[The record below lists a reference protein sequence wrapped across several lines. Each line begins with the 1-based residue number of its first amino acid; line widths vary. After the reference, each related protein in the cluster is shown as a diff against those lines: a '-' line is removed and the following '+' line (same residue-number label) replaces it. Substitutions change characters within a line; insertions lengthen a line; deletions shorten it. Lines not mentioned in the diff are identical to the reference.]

1 MNRHQLRKDIECNR
15 NNIAEARK
23 LPRNRRRDSYIKR
36 TILETDALVR
46 NIGRDIAYV
55 KLNKDAYKQGEDWLE
70 KQGVIL

>member
-36 TILETDALVR
+36 TKIETDALVR
-46 NIGRDIAYV
+46 DIGRDIAYV